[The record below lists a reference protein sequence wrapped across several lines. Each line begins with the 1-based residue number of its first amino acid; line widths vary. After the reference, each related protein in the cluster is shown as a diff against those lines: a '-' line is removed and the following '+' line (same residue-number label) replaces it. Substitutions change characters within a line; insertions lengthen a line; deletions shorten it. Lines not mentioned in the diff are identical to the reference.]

1 MKKVEAVIKRANYS
15 SIVSGL
21 SKMGYSII
29 DKRNL
34 EDNSIFDKQIGSKA
48 GSTGLRSIPLS
59 KIELVVSDK
68 DARTIINLISK
79 RSGLASN
86 PGKIFISEME
96 EVVDM
101 DTLEGQKDLE
111 KDEDLPLKKI
121 RKRSRLVPLQKHTLR
136 RIEKIYEENRDRLKS
151 DYHIKSFSDFVNYC
165 ILSYL
170 PTVENQLKHPTIIY
184 DKGFSQY

>member
-1 MKKVEAVIKRANYS
+1 MKKIEAIIKRANYS

-21 SKMGYSII
+21 NKMGYSII

-34 EDNSIFDKQIGSKA
+34 EDNNVFDKQTGSKA
-48 GSTGLRSIPLS
+48 GSNGLRTIPLS

-68 DARTIINLISK
+68 DARTVIDLISK
-79 RSGLASN
+79 RSGLSSN

-111 KDEDLPLKKI
+111 KGEYTTT
-121 RKRSRLVPLQKHTLR
+121 RTVSRRSRLVPLQKHTLHK
-136 RIEKIYEENRDRLKS
+136 IEKIYEENREQLKS
-151 DYHIKSFSDFVNYC
+151 DYRIRSFSDFVNYC

-170 PTVENQLKHPTIIY
+170 PTVENQLKHSTIIY
-184 DKGFSQY
+184 GKGFSQY